1 MLGFQQLGSVPRH
14 GLFVCLHP
22 ANSVVKA
29 FGVCTASHPFGE
41 RHTIYHS
48 HAVSGPF
55 SLFLSAVTQLHQ
67 LGCVTVLQVFYTLQ
81 SFKKKKIT
89 ATSLFKIS
97 ELSYIVWHLKT

>member
-1 MLGFQQLGSVPRH
+1 MLGFQQLGPVSRH

-29 FGVCTASHPFGE
+29 FGVCIASHPFGE

-55 SLFLSAVTQLHQ
+55 SLFPAVTQLHQ
-67 LGCVTVLQVFYTLQ
+67 VGCVTVLQVFYTLQ

-89 ATSLFKIS
+89 VTSLFKIS
-97 ELSYIVWHLKT
+97 ELSYIVWHLTA